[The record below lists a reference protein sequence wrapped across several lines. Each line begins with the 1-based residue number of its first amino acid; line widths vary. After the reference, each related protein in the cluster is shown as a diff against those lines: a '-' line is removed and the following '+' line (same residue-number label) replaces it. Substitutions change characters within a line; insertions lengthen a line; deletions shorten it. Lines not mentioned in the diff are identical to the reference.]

1 MVADLSYGFSLP
13 ATPKTVF
20 EMLTN
25 PDFLTRKI
33 ELAQSGEYNTSGSA
47 PELRIEVTRTVTADL
62 PSMVRKFVGE
72 KLIVKETQ
80 NWKQL
85 GADLYQADFGLKIP
99 NAPVDIAGLISLSGS
114 NQTDVSITAK
124 VKVNVPIFGASAE
137 PHVVETIKKV
147 LLDEQNLC
155 RDWVTTKNN

>member
-25 PDFLTRKI
+25 SDFLDKKI
-33 ELAQSGEYNTSGSA
+33 QLAQSGEYHTLGTT
-47 PELRIEVTRTVTADL
+47 PEIRIEVTRTVTADL
-62 PSMVRKFVGE
+62 PNIVKKFVGE
-72 KLIVKETQ
+72 RLVVNEIQ
-80 NWKQL
+80 NWKQITT
-85 GADLYQADFGLKIP
+85 DVYQADFSLKIP
-99 NAPVDIAGLISLSGS
+99 NAPVDISGQISVTGT
-114 NQTDVSITAK
+114 NEADVSITAK

-155 RDWVTTKNN
+155 QDWISTKNN